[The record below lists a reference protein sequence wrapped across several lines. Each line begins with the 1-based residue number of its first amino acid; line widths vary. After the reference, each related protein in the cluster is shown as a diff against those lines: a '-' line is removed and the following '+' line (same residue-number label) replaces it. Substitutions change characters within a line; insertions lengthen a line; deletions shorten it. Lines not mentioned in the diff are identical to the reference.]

1 MKQKKQAD
9 KSAKKQAK
17 PKLVKKPKE
26 DVYRFPDETIDV
38 YMADFPTGLTR
49 RLYWNMAM
57 SNLKKWLKTF
67 F

>member
-9 KSAKKQAK
+9 KKSAPKKQAK

-26 DVYRFPDETIDV
+26 NVYTDETIDV
-38 YMADFPTGLTR
+38 YMADLPIGVTR

-57 SNLKKWLKTF
+57 TNLKSWIKTF